1 MQATI
6 SNNAE
11 GPDLTLDQAQENLPT
26 LRKYLKP
33 KESRNDATDLGE

>member
-11 GPDLTLDQAQENLPT
+11 GPDLTLDQVQESLPT
-26 LRKYLKP
+26 Y
-33 KESRNDATDLGE
+33 KESRNDATDLRE